1 LRRNPL
7 SDSRRNPELPK
18 VAMIAIVDDD
28 VSVRDATKHLI
39 RSLGYAAVTFASA
52 EEYLESDLVEGT
64 SCLITDLRMPG
75 MSGIELQERLI
86 ADGYRIP
93 IIFISAFSN
102 ENIRSRT
109 LRAGAFGFLNKPFE
123 DESLIQ
129 CLDKALKTDEAGLM
143 QQ

>member
-1 LRRNPL
+1 
-7 SDSRRNPELPK
+7 
-18 VAMIAIVDDD
+18 MIAIVDDD

-52 EEYLESDLVEGT
+52 EEYLQSDFIEGT
-64 SCLITDLRMPG
+64 SCLITDLRMRG

-86 ADGYRIP
+86 AGGHRIP
-93 IIFISAFSN
+93 IIFITAFFD

-123 DESLIQ
+123 DECLIS
-129 CLDKALKTDEAGLM
+129 CLDKALKGNNAGLA

>member
-1 LRRNPL
+1 
-7 SDSRRNPELPK
+7 
-18 VAMIAIVDDD
+18 MIAIVDDD

-52 EEYLESDLVEGT
+52 DEYLRSDCVEST

-86 ADGYRIP
+86 ADGHRIP
-93 IIFISAFSN
+93 IIFMTAFFD
-102 ENIRSRT
+102 EHIRSRA

-123 DESLIQ
+123 DESLIR
-129 CLDKALKTDEAGLM
+129 CLDKALKGDEAGLA

>member
-1 LRRNPL
+1 
-7 SDSRRNPELPK
+7 
-18 VAMIAIVDDD
+18 MIAIVDDD

-52 EEYLESDLVEGT
+52 DEYLRSDCVEST

-86 ADGYRIP
+86 ADGHRIP
-93 IIFISAFSN
+93 IIFMTAFFD
-102 ENIRSRT
+102 EHIRSRT

-123 DESLIQ
+123 DKSLIR
-129 CLDKALKTDEAGLM
+129 CLDKALKGDEAGLA

>member
-1 LRRNPL
+1 
-7 SDSRRNPELPK
+7 
-18 VAMIAIVDDD
+18 MIAIVDDD

-52 EEYLESDLVEGT
+52 EEYLQSEFIEGT

-86 ADGYRIP
+86 ANGYRIP
-93 IIFISAFSN
+93 TIFMTAFFD

-109 LRAGAFGFLNKPFE
+109 LRNGAFGCLNKPFE
-123 DESLIQ
+123 DESLIR
-129 CLDKALKTDEAGLM
+129 CLDKALKSDAAGFV